1 MFKPEKPVTTPE
13 GGRPDGLHGFNKSPL
28 FSAKIIAFHELVE
41 YHASVAPDQVALVSE
56 EKTLT
61 YGELN
66 QQANRLAFY
75 LKRLGVQ
82 PEVLV
87 GLCLERSFSF
97 FISVL
102 AIMKAGGA
110 YVPLDPSYP
119 EERLAFMVQDA
130 RVAVL
135 ITKNELLKLLPQ
147 NHAAQVVCIDRD
159 GPQIARES
167 SENPPQVVEPHHA
180 AYVIYTSGSTGRPK
194 GVLNLHQGL
203 LNLARA
209 QQELFSLSEKS
220 RVLQFASI
228 SFDAS
233 VWEMVMAFT
242 AGGQLCMGRPESMQ
256 PGRPLHNLLQ
266 NLTISHITLTPS
278 VLELLP
284 TGGLAH
290 LKTIIS
296 AGEACT
302 ANIVN
307 RWSPGRQFYN
317 AYGPTETTVCATIAR
332 CTEGDEIPPIGQPIL
347 NMQVYILDA
356 TMQPVS
362 DGEVG
367 ELFIGGRGVARGY
380 LGRPVLTEKRFV
392 SNPFSTDGGDQL
404 YRTGDL
410 GRIGSDG
417 NIEYCGRI
425 DEQINLRGYR
435 IEPEEIEAKLTQ
447 FDSVGQGVVILQTT
461 PSGKQQLVA
470 YIVPEGLP
478 GELDIPALRASLVKQ
493 LPAHMVP
500 STFVTLSALPLTPN
514 GKLNRLALPAP
525 EPADGSKETQIE
537 APNTDEQVLLSK
549 IWCDILNLKTVG
561 VHENFYSLGGDS
573 ILSMQVISRA
583 RKSGLYLTPKKFFE
597 HPTIYSQAGAADV
610 VSVEKNDQGMVTGSV
625 PLTPIQHWFFKHHQA
640 DPHFYNMSIA
650 FDVSAQVNPEHLNKA
665 INHVLVHHDA
675 LRMKYQYTDSEWQQ
689 TNTGYGDTV
698 VCTVVDLSRYTPAE
712 QKERMEY
719 RIAELHE
726 AIRIVE
732 GSLFKAGLFLL
743 RDDTPGRLVLV
754 AHHLVV
760 DGVSWQIIKEDLATA
775 YQQIE
780 QGVEVSLPA
789 KTTSFQSWANKLMDY
804 STSDALVSEIQDWLK
819 RIDKEI
825 PPLPVDFDVTTNL
838 VASTQQIEWVLSE
851 ELTQA
856 LIQQIPGRQ
865 KTRVDEVLLTA
876 LVQSIAQW
884 AGNHSVLVD
893 VEGHGRASHFEHT
906 DVSRTVGWFTT
917 LFPLFIDLK
926 NVPDEA
932 AALKRVSEEMRN
944 IPGKGLGYAVLLY
957 LNGRATEDL
966 VSLPRAEVNFNY
978 LGQFDRL
985 EQPFPFTGNAVSYP
999 SLRQSPHQSRNY
1011 HLEVVSL
1018 VANKRMHF
1026 YWMFSSQ
1033 VYRQSTIEQLASG
1046 YKDSLNNLISHS
1058 LSAPTERHS
1067 LSDFPMA
1074 GLNQDQFNTLSA
1086 ILERIDGNR
1095 G

>member
-1 MFKPEKPVTTPE
+1 MFKPDKPVTTPE
-13 GGRPDGLHGFNKSPL
+13 GVRPDGLHDFNKSPL
-28 FSAKIIAFHELVE
+28 FSEIKAFHELVE
-41 YHASVAPDQVALVSE
+41 YHAAVAPDKAALVSE

-66 QQANRLAFY
+66 HQANRLAFY
-75 LKRLGVQ
+75 LKGLGVQ

-87 GLCLERSFSF
+87 GLCLERSFAF

-102 AIMKAGGA
+102 AVMKAGGA

-119 EERLAFMVQDA
+119 AGRLAFMVEDA

-135 ITKNELLKLLPQ
+135 ITKKELQKLLPP
-147 NHAAQVVCIDRD
+147 NHTAKVVCVDRD

-167 SENPPQVVEPHHA
+167 SENPPLVVQPRHA

-194 GVLNLHQGL
+194 GVLNLHKGV

-209 QQELFSLSEKS
+209 QQQLFDLSEHT

-242 AGGQLCMGRPESMQ
+242 ARGQLCIGKPESMQ
-256 PGRPLHNLLQ
+256 PGTPLRDLLHNLA
-266 NLTISHITLTPS
+266 ISHITLTPS

-284 TGGLAH
+284 SGGLAH

-307 RWSPGRQFYN
+307 RWSPGRRFYN

-332 CTEGDEIPPIGQPIL
+332 CTGGDESPPIGQPIL
-347 NMQVYILDA
+347 NMQVYILDE
-356 TMQPVS
+356 TLQPVS
-362 DGEVG
+362 EGEKG
-367 ELFIGGRGVARGY
+367 ELFIGGQGVARGY
-380 LGRPVLTEKRFV
+380 LGRHVLTEERFIP
-392 SNPFSTDGGDQL
+392 NPFSTEGGDPL

-410 GRIGSDG
+410 GRIGPDG

-447 FDSVGQGVVILQTT
+447 FDSVGQGAVILHTT

-470 YIVPEGLP
+470 YVVPENLVA
-478 GELDIPALRASLVKQ
+478 ELDIPALRTSLVKQ

-525 EPADGSKETQIE
+525 ESSDGLNNTQIE

-583 RKSGLYLTPKKFFE
+583 RKSGLYLTPKKFFK

-610 VSVEKNDQGMVTGSV
+610 VPVENNDQGMVTGSV
-625 PLTPIQHWFFKHHQA
+625 PLTPIQQWFFKHHQA

-650 FDVSAQVNPEHLNKA
+650 FDVSTQVNPEYIKRT

-675 LRMKYQYTDSEWQQ
+675 LRMKYQYTDSEWRQS
-689 TNTGYGDTV
+689 NTGYEDTEF
-698 VCTVVDLSRYTPAE
+698 CMVVDLSSYTPEE
-712 QKERMEY
+712 QNERMEH

-726 AIRIVE
+726 TIQIVE

-743 RDDTPGRLVLV
+743 GDDTPGRLVLV

-780 QGVEVSLPA
+780 QGAEVSLPA
-789 KTTSFQSWANKLMDY
+789 KTTSFQSWAQKLLNY
-804 STSDALVSEIQDWLK
+804 SRSDALTSEIEGWLK
-819 RIDKEI
+819 RIDKGI

-838 VASTQQIEWVLSE
+838 VASTQKLEWVLSE

-856 LIQQIPGRQ
+856 LIQQIPRKQ
-865 KTRVDEVLLTA
+865 KTRVDDVLLAA
-876 LVQSIAQW
+876 LVQSLAQW
-884 AGNHSVLVD
+884 TGNNKVLVD

-906 DVSRTVGWFTT
+906 DVSRTVGWFTN

-926 NVPDEA
+926 NGSDEA
-932 AALKRVSEEMRN
+932 ATLKRVSEVMRD
-944 IPGKGLGYAVLLY
+944 IPGKGLGYAVLRY
-957 LNGRATEDL
+957 LNDRATEDL
-966 VSLPRAEVNFNY
+966 ASLPLAEVNFNY

-999 SLRQSPHQSRNY
+999 TLRQSPHQLRNY

-1026 YWMFSSQ
+1026 YWMYSSQ
-1033 VYRQSTIEQLASG
+1033 AYRQSTIEQLVSG
-1046 YKDSLNNLISHS
+1046 FKDSLNKLISHS
-1058 LSAPTERHS
+1058 LSADTKTHS
-1067 LSDFPMA
+1067 LSDFPLA

-1086 ILERIDGNR
+1086 ILERVDGNR